1 MELLKISNLHKEFP
15 GVVALK
21 DVSFSVKSGEVHGLI
36 GANGAGKS
44 TLNKILAGA
53 INADSGEIF
62 LNERQ
67 ILPLTPKKA
76 QDLGIQV
83 IHQDL
88 NLVLNMSVME
98 NVFLGHEIE
107 KGGFFIN
114 KSQLRCE
121 TQKIFDNL
129 GVNIDPDCLVKNLT
143 VSFRQMVA
151 VASAIR
157 RKATLLVFDETTAA
171 ITQEETRHLYEKI
184 KKLRSMGL
192 GLIFVSH
199 QIEEI
204 FEICDRVT
212 VLRDGKYMGTLDV
225 KKTSKKELI
234 AMMVGYDIAEQ
245 FPIRTR
251 THGETLFQVKNLKQ
265 NRESETLSFDIK
277 QGEILGFFGLV
288 GAGRTEV
295 FRTIFG
301 ADNAFQGEMYCSG
314 KRIHI
319 KNPKDAVKNR
329 IGLIPEDRKN
339 QGLLLSMSVRQ
350 NISLP
355 SVKKLAKA
363 GFIKNSDEMPLIQS
377 LVKKF
382 SIVTSDVNKPVR
394 NLSGGNQQKVVLA
407 KWLSTDPVLLILDQP
422 TRGIDVGAKAE
433 IYRLIQNLSEAGH
446 AIVLISDELQE
457 ILGMCDRIA
466 VMHEGKITGI
476 IDHSEANQ
484 HLLLEMAY
492 GK

>member
-1 MELLKISNLHKEFP
+1 MELLKISNLYKKFP
-15 GVVALK
+15 GVIALN
-21 DVSFSVKSGEVHGLI
+21 DVSFTVNSGEVHGLV

-53 INADSGEIF
+53 IAPDSGEIF
-62 LNERQ
+62 LKDQQ
-67 ILPLTPKKA
+67 ILPLNPKKS

-107 KGGFFIN
+107 KGGLFVN
-114 KSQLRCE
+114 KAVIRNE
-121 TQKIFDNL
+121 TRKIFDSL
-129 GVNIDPDCLVKNLT
+129 GVNIDPDCLIKNLT
-143 VSFRQMVA
+143 VSYRQMVA
-151 VASAIR
+151 VASAMR
-157 RKATLLVFDETTAA
+157 RKASLLVFDETTAA
-171 ITQEETRHLYEKI
+171 ITQEESKHLFEKI
-184 KKLRSMGL
+184 RKLRSMGL

-234 AMMVGYDIAEQ
+234 ALMVGYDVTDQ
-245 FPIRTR
+245 FPVRKLKTSQI
-251 THGETLFQVKNLKQ
+251 LFEVRNLK
-265 NRESETLSFDIK
+265 RTKESDDLSFDIK

-295 FRTIFG
+295 FRSVFG
-301 ADNAFQGEMYCSG
+301 ADSIVDGEIYFSG
-314 KRIHI
+314 KRIFI
-319 KNPKDAVKNR
+319 KHPQDAVKNK

-339 QGLLLSMSVRQ
+339 QGLLLSMSVKQ

-355 SVKKLAKA
+355 SIKKISTRGL
-363 GFIKNSDEMPLIQS
+363 IKKTRELPLVND

-382 SIVTSDVNKPVR
+382 NIITSDINKPVR
-394 NLSGGNQQKVVLA
+394 TLSGGNQQKVVLA
-407 KWLSTDPVLLILDQP
+407 KWLSTNPALLILDQP

-457 ILGMCDRIA
+457 ILGMCDRI
-466 VMHEGKITGI
+466 VIMHEGKITGI
-476 IDHSEANQ
+476 LDHSEANQ
-484 HLLLEMAY
+484 HLLLELAY